1 MNILLY
7 ATNHLI
13 AIDHK
18 LSEWKRG
25 SIDLNLLMNSCP
37 FRLRKAEYSL

>member
-1 MNILLY
+1 MIEDHEISVE
-7 ATNHLI
+7 AI
-13 AIDHK
+13 ALK